1 MPDVRERLSTSCTKD
16 LIGRSSES
24 FIGSKEVAVV
34 EEVEEVEEVEAVDEV
49 DVDVDVTDSG
59 IGDSCSLAKARECF
73 LDSDLIAAV
82 AD

>member
-34 EEVEEVEEVEAVDEV
+34 EEVEEVEAVDEV

-59 IGDSCSLAKARECF
+59 IGDSCSLAKARGCF